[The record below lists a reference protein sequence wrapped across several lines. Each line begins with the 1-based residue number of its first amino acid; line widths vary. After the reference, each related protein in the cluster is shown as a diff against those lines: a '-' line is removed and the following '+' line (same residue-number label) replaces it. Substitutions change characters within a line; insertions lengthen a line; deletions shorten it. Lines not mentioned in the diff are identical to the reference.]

1 MRKTLAIVS
10 LVSALVMNMP
20 QASWAGTILEKV
32 AKTGVLTAGARK
44 DTVPFGYVNENK
56 QWVGYSIDLLER
68 IRAKLEKDLK
78 RPVKLQLVEVS
89 SSDRIQMVQ
98 DRKVDIECGST
109 TFTWNRQKY
118 VDFSVP
124 FFFTGTQFLI
134 KDSGAI
140 KATTDLAGKK
150 VGVIEGT
157 SNQGDVTELKPV
169 VQVVLLKNRA
179 DGIKQLQEG
188 KIDAFASDGI
198 LLQGLKSSAL
208 KGGNFAIVP
217 DQVVVNGAYACM
229 LPKDESDWRTLVNS
243 SVFSLIEGIVDGDPK
258 ATSQYDKW
266 FGQTGTVPYPL
277 ELNSEYFQSIVS
289 SFERMPN

>member
-1 MRKTLAIVS
+1 MRKTVAIVG
-10 LVSALVMNMP
+10 LVSALLVGIP
-20 QASWAGTILEKV
+20 KASLAGTILEKV

-44 DTVPFGYVNENK
+44 DTVPFGYVNEK
-56 QWVGYSIDLLER
+56 EQWVGYSIDLLER

-78 RPVKLQLVEVS
+78 RPVRLQLVEVS

-124 FFFTGTQFLI
+124 FFFTGTQFLVKGNSSI
-134 KDSGAI
+134 KLVS
-140 KATTDLAGKK
+140 DLTGKK

-157 SNQGDVTELKPV
+157 SNQGDVDDLKPA

-179 DGIKQLQEG
+179 DGVKQLQEG

-198 LLQGLKSSAL
+198 LLLGLKNSTL
-208 KGGNFAIVP
+208 KDSNFSIVP
-217 DQVVVNGAYACM
+217 DQPVLNGAYACM
-229 LPKDESDWRTLVNS
+229 VPKDESDWRSLVNYS
-243 SVFSLIEGIVDGDPK
+243 IFSLIEGIVDGDPK
-258 ATSQYDKW
+258 AIGQYERW
-266 FGQTGTVPYPL
+266 FGKNGVVPYPL
-277 ELNSEYFQSIVS
+277 ELNSDYFQSIVS
-289 SFERMPN
+289 SFERIPN